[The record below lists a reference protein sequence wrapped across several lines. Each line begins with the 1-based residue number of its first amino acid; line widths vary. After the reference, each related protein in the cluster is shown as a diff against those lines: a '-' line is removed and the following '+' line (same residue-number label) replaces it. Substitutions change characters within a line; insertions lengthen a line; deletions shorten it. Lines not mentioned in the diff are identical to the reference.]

1 MAPAE
6 AKKEEDEEADK
17 ELNDQVQRR
26 NSGTAV
32 AGARDGGKVTLDVT
46 NLVGAGN
53 GGGGHKFAKSFKQ
66 VLAEERARVQAAA
79 PLHKLIVSGCQ
90 LTDVSLLALSE
101 WPYLRQ
107 LSVSRCDELTDT
119 GGVALATNCSRLK
132 VCGSGSYRAPHALT
146 SRRAAWCLLLL
157 QSLSLAYCYG
167 LGNDTISAIA
177 KNCTELRSLSMQGM
191 WNVTDEP
198 FYELG
203 GVRVSMTTCHSSRL
217 YR

>member
-146 SRRAAWCLLLL
+146 SRRAALHGV
-157 QSLSLAYCYG
+157 SSCYSRCPWH
-167 LGNDTISAIA
+167 TATASAMTPSRPSQRTA
-177 KNCTELRSLSMQGM
+177 PSSAACPCRGCGTLPTNRFTSWEG
-191 WNVTDEP
+191 
-198 FYELG
+198 YEC
-203 GVRVSMTTCHSSRL
+203 R
-217 YR
+217 